1 MAVYSPTPVRCGN
14 LMNVCSLN
22 KSDQTRSNLL
32 DAVEQLSA
40 SGPMSAITM
49 RAIADE
55 AECSLGLAYRYFS
68 TKEELLGAV
77 LDRAASY
84 ITTDLDASQ
93 SPIVLTTEAW
103 KRMAERPVFARLFAW
118 TLLEGIDVTEV
129 MSRHP
134 FLQILGQ
141 QAVSVGDADPKSA
154 AAAIGI
160 ITISGGLFA
169 PAFNSAAGHQPDDE
183 AVYERRQLNCGQWK
197 RSRQLR
203 LRCGRARKKL
213 IRRAHNRLGGMMLAG
228 LALTGRAVWS
238 GQSAVTG

>member
-1 MAVYSPTPVRCGN
+1 MVRMSAARCGTIVN
-14 LMNVCSLN
+14 MRSVS
-22 KSDQTRSNLL
+22 KADQTRSNLL

-55 AECSLGLAYRYFS
+55 AECSVGLAYRYFS

-84 ITTDLDASQ
+84 ITAELDASQ
-93 SPIVLTTEAW
+93 SPIVLTREAW
-103 KRMAERPVFARLFAW
+103 KRMAERPVFARLLTW
-118 TLLEGIDVTEV
+118 TLLEGTDVTQV

-141 QAVSVGDADPKSA
+141 QAVSVGDADPQSA

-160 ITISGGLFA
+160 VTIGGGLFA
-169 PAFNSAAGHQPDDE
+169 PTLNSAAGHQPDDG
-183 AVYERRQLNCGQWK
+183 AVYERLLQAVGAITAAP
-197 RSRQLR
+197 SPLR
-203 LRCGRARKKL
+203 TSPGEADPE
-213 IRRAHNRLGGMMLAG
+213 
-228 LALTGRAVWS
+228 
-238 GQSAVTG
+238 SA